1 MLMLLMAYLQPTHA
15 VLKEANLDTT
25 LYMLRTELS
34 QYHLDL
40 EKQNKLAKEQQQA
53 VIKELVSIVTQADQ
67 NSIMLNIL
75 VQVMIND

>member
-1 MLMLLMAYLQPTHA
+1 MLMLLMAYLLPTHA

-40 EKQNKLAKEQQQA
+40 EKQNKLAK
-53 VIKELVSIVTQADQ
+53 
-67 NSIMLNIL
+67 NSSKLSSRNL
-75 VQVMIND
+75 SAS

>member
-1 MLMLLMAYLQPTHA
+1 MLMLLMAYLLPTHA

-40 EKQNKLAKEQQQA
+40 EKQNKLAKEQHRDTSRPKLHHALFSAQW
-53 VIKELVSIVTQADQ
+53 LHLRLD
-67 NSIMLNIL
+67 LRL
-75 VQVMIND
+75 P